1 MSDEMKSPLLALAG
15 LTAAALL
22 AGTARADGLPV
33 VGVDV
38 GASGVAGTTAAG
50 AVRYVALPTRGDTM
64 VARIEQVGGRVAGT
78 RLVPGRFT
86 VPAVAYDGTADGLSA
101 DGRTLVLIRPRVT
114 FPRSRTTLAILDAE
128 RLKVRE
134 MIALEGDFSFD
145 AISPSGSWMYLVQY
159 LSPRDST
166 RYAVRAYDLRAGR
179 LLPEPVVD
187 PTQPNERMGGFPVTR
202 AWSPDSRWA
211 YTLYDG
217 AGKEPFVHA
226 LDTSGRTA
234 RCVDLDELGGY
245 ADLYRLRL
253 DVNPGRGTLT
263 VRDGEE
269 PLAVV
274 DTRTFAVS
282 KPGELAPARPARP
295 TRSSTTRSDGG
306 FPWAFA
312 AAPGLGLLLAAAG
325 AVYALRRRPSPAAP
339 RGT

>member
-1 MSDEMKSPLLALAG
+1 MPGEMKFLPLAFAALA
-15 LTAAALL
+15 AAGIL

-38 GASGVAGTTAAG
+38 GASGVAGANATG
-50 AVRYVALPTRGDTM
+50 AVRYVALPARGDTM
-64 VARIEQVGGRVAGT
+64 VARIEQVGGRVIEA

-101 DGRTLVLIRPRVT
+101 DGKTLVLISPRVK
-114 FPRSRTTLAILDAE
+114 FPRSRTTFAILDAE
-128 RLKVRE
+128 RLKLRE
-134 MIALEGDFSFD
+134 VISLQGDFSFD
-145 AISPSGSWMYLVQY
+145 AISPSGSRMYLVQY

-166 RYAVRAYDLRAGR
+166 RYAVRAYDLRGGR
-179 LLPEPVVD
+179 LLPEPIVD
-187 PTQPNERMGGFPVTR
+187 PTEPDERMGGFPVTR
-202 AWSPDSRWA
+202 AWSADGRWA

-217 AGKEPFVHA
+217 ATKAPFVHA

-234 RCVDLDELGGY
+234 RCIDLDELGGY

-253 DVNPGRGTLT
+253 DVNAGRGTLT
-263 VRDGEE
+263 VRDGDE

-282 KPGELAPARPARP
+282 EPSELASGQPARPP
-295 TRSSTTRSDGG
+295 RSSTARGDSG

-312 AAPGLGLLLAAAG
+312 AAPGLGLLLAAAA
-325 AVYALRRRPSPAAP
+325 AVYALHRRPSPAAP

>member
-1 MSDEMKSPLLALAG
+1 MKFLPLAFAALA
-15 LTAAALL
+15 AAAIL

-38 GASGVAGTTAAG
+38 GASGVAGTNATG
-50 AVRYVALPTRGDTM
+50 AVRYVALPARGDTM
-64 VARIEQVGGRVAGT
+64 VARIEQVGGRVIRA
-78 RLVPGRFT
+78 RLVPGKFT

-101 DGRTLVLIRPRVT
+101 DGKTLVLINPRVK
-114 FPRSRTTLAILDAE
+114 FPRSRTTFAILDAE
-128 RLKVRE
+128 RLKLRE
-134 MIALEGDFSFD
+134 VISLDGDFSFD
-145 AISPSGSWMYLVQY
+145 AISPTGSRMYLVQY

-166 RYAVRAYDLRAGR
+166 RYAVRAYDLRGGR

-187 PTQPNERMGGFPVTR
+187 PTEPDERMGGLPVTR
-202 AWSPDSRWA
+202 AWSADGRWA

-217 AGKEPFVHA
+217 VAKEPFVHA

-234 RCVDLDELGGY
+234 HCIELDELGGY

-253 DVNPGRGTLT
+253 DVNPGPGTLT
-263 VRDGEE
+263 IRDGDE

-282 KPGELAPARPARP
+282 EPSELASGRPARLP
-295 TRSSTTRSDGG
+295 RSSTTRSDGG

-312 AAPGLGLLLAAAG
+312 AAPGLGLLLAAAA